1 MNRFRI
7 IAAARNNEELKYAIK
22 SDVEIIFMLSVNIN
36 DIKNQ
41 ADAVHKSGKKFFVHM
56 DLAEGIGK
64 DAYGV
69 KFAKE
74 QGADGIIS
82 TRSNIIK
89 MAKKEGLH
97 TVQRLFAVDSQSVDT
112 IIETASSSKPDM
124 IEIMPGVLPKV
135 VKRLKNE
142 LDMPLIAGGLIDSY
156 NEIDELLSAGA
167 TAISTGKKEFWNK

>member
-22 SDVEIIFMLSVNIN
+22 SNVEIIFMLSVNIN

-69 KFAKE
+69 RFAKE

-89 MAKKEGLH
+89 IAKIRCL
-97 TVQRLFAVDSQSVDT
+97 
-112 IIETASSSKPDM
+112 II
-124 IEIMPGVLPKV
+124 
-135 VKRLKNE
+135 
-142 LDMPLIAGGLIDSY
+142 
-156 NEIDELLSAGA
+156 
-167 TAISTGKKEFWNK
+167 